1 MGENVEKTRQEIEL
15 EYNMFGF
22 LKEVSEHVFNPWI
35 AKELQADRLTAED
48 FSEDKIIES
57 FMKEVVQ
64 KIKQKHEQVFTVVK
78 KSKN

>member
-1 MGENVEKTRQEIEL
+1 MLTRFYSVLQFFIHFKTNKIA
-15 EYNMFGF
+15 
-22 LKEVSEHVFNPWI
+22 VSEQVFNPWI

-57 FMKEVVQ
+57 FMQEVVE
-64 KIKQKHEQVFTVVK
+64 KIKQKHEQVFTVLK